1 MTLDTYNEA
10 VATGR
15 DLRRL
20 AGAVLTQA
28 ISDLRGGMPNRQREA
43 SQWIFEGDSG
53 VITFNT
59 CCDHLDRDPSRVRKK
74 IVEAFGLPRNIVD
87 TFVARTRDQAT
98 LTS

>member
-1 MTLDTYNEA
+1 MILETCNEP
-10 VATGR
+10 VANGR

-28 ISDLRGGMPNRQREA
+28 ITDLRGGIPHQQREA

-74 IVEAFGLPRNIVD
+74 IVDAFGLPRNIVD
-87 TFVARTRDQAT
+87 TFVARTRGRAT
-98 LTS
+98 H

>member
-1 MTLDTYNEA
+1 MTLGTYNEA
-10 VATGR
+10 VASGR

-28 ISDLRGGMPNRQREA
+28 IADLRGGIPHQQREA

-53 VITFNT
+53 AIIFDT

-87 TFVARTRDQAT
+87 TFVARTRGRAT

>member
-28 ISDLRGGMPNRQREA
+28 ITDLRGGMPHQQREA
-43 SQWIFEGDSG
+43 SHWIFEGDSG

-59 CCDHLDRDPSRVRKK
+59 CCDHLDRDPGRVRDK
-74 IVEAFGLPRNIVD
+74 IVEAFGLPRNVVH
-87 TFVARTRDQAT
+87 TLVARTRDRAA
-98 LTS
+98 LAS

>member
-1 MTLDTYNEA
+1 MILETYNEP
-10 VATGR
+10 VANGR

-28 ISDLRGGMPNRQREA
+28 ITDLRAGIPHQQREA
-43 SQWIFEGDSG
+43 SHWIFEGDSG

-87 TFVARTRDQAT
+87 TFGSRTRGRAT
-98 LTS
+98 H